1 MTNIL
6 QCNVTNWSEHAGHLI
21 LTSDFD
27 AALISETHL
36 EEAKLTTAVDQ
47 ARKSAWAGTGRTRIS
62 TAIKGTSAEVLALL
76 DYFLASHILGVRN
89 MVNVDFDSV
98 VARQLIGPS
107 TNAETMT
114 WKHLDTV
121 NFLAV
126 LDQTIRHVVRKLD
139 ADVFSLEGSRPA
151 ETVKRPPRMYGSHWA
166 TLWRPGVTL
175 LHNTGRL
182 WNAKDDLS

>member
-36 EEAKLTTAVDQ
+36 EEAKLLTAVDQ
-47 ARKSAWAGTGRTRIS
+47 ARKSAWAGTGRTAIS
-62 TAIKGTSAEVLALL
+62 TAIKGTSAGVLALL
-76 DYFLASHILGVRN
+76 DYFLVSHILGVRIIVN
-89 MVNVDFDSV
+89 MEFGSV
-98 VARQLIGPS
+98 VARQLIGAHNGRRNHDVEAPRDCQFS
-107 TNAETMT
+107 AL
-114 WKHLDTV
+114 LDH
-121 NFLAV
+121 
-126 LDQTIRHVVRKLD
+126 TIRHLGRKHD
-139 ADVFSLEGSRPA
+139 ADVFSLDGSRPA
-151 ETVKRPPRMYGSHWA
+151 ETVKRPPGMHGPHWA

-182 WNAKDDLS
+182 RNAKDDLS

>member
-1 MTNIL
+1 MTNVL

-47 ARKSAWAGTGRTRIS
+47 ARKSVFACTGRTAIS
-62 TAIKGTSAEVLALL
+62 TAIKGTSAGVLALL
-76 DYFLASHILGVRN
+76 DYFLASHMLGVRI
-89 MVNVDFDSV
+89 MVNMDFDSV
-98 VARQLIGPS
+98 VARQLIGALNKRRNHDVEAPRDCQFS
-107 TNAETMT
+107 GPA
-114 WKHLDTV
+114 
-121 NFLAV
+121 FG
-126 LDQTIRHVVRKLD
+126 RKQD

-151 ETVKRPPRMYGSHWA
+151 ETVKRPPGVHGSHWA